1 MTAGG
6 MRSLWPGATIG
17 VLGGG
22 QLGRMMAL
30 AARRMGYRV
39 VVLDPSPRCPTAQ
52 VADGVVV
59 GALDDLEAARH
70 LAKQVDV
77 ITLDTEHVPADVLDE
92 LARIV
97 PVRPG
102 AGVLRTI
109 QDRLT
114 QKQFLDGLG
123 MPQATWAPVGS
134 AGELDAALALV
145 GRPAILK
152 VRRAGYDGKGQA
164 RVEPAP
170 ETEGASGRWQPGPET
185 EGASGRWQ
193 PGPETEGA
201 SGRWQPGVDAVE
213 ALAKLRGEPAVA
225 EALVRFTREISV
237 VLARGLGGEI
247 QIYPIAENV
256 HRRHVLHTTRAPA
269 PMPETQRARAE
280 GIAVTIA
287 EALDHV
293 GVLAVEMFELP
304 DGQLLVNELAPRT
317 HNSGHYTYG
326 ACVTSQFEQ
335 HVRAVCGL
343 PLGDPR
349 AMSGAVMLNLIGDL
363 WQAGPPAWCEVLAR
377 PEARLHLY
385 GKDAPAPGRKMGH
398 VLLLDDDTDRALR
411 TAEQVLAALERPVA
425 AS

>member
-1 MTAGG
+1 MTP
-6 MRSLWPGATIG
+6 LLPGSTIG

-39 VVLDPSPRCPTAQ
+39 VVLDPSARCPTAQ

-70 LAKQVDV
+70 LAAQVQV
-77 ITLDTEHVPADVLDE
+77 ITLDTEHVPAAVLDE
-92 LARIV
+92 LALIA

-102 AGVLRTI
+102 PAVLRTI

-114 QKQFLDGLG
+114 QKQFLDRLGL
-123 MPQATWAPVGS
+123 PQATWAPVDNDHL
-134 AGELDAALALV
+134 EAALART

-164 RVEPAP
+164 RVD
-170 ETEGASGRWQPGPET
+170 PG
-185 EGASGRWQ
+185 S
-193 PGPETEGA
+193 
-201 SGRWQPGVDAVE
+201 DAAA
-213 ALAKLRGEPAVA
+213 ALATLRGEPAVA
-225 EALVRFTREISV
+225 EALVRFTREVSV
-237 VLARGLGGEI
+237 ILARGLTGELR
-247 QIYPIAENV
+247 IYPIAENV

-269 PMPETQRARAE
+269 PMPDAQRARAE
-280 GIAVTIA
+280 RIARTIA
-287 EALDHV
+287 EALDVV

-326 ACVTSQFEQ
+326 ACATSQFEQ

-349 AMSGAVMLNLIGDL
+349 ALTGAVMVNLIGDL
-363 WQAGPPAWCEVLAR
+363 WRSGPPRWQEVLGR

-398 VLLLDDDTDRALR
+398 VILLDDDTDRAL
-411 TAEQVLAALERPVA
+411 AHADQLIAALETQT
-425 AS
+425 

>member
-1 MTAGG
+1 MTP
-6 MRSLWPGATIG
+6 LLPGATIG

-39 VVLDPSPRCPTAQ
+39 VVLDPSARCPTAQ

-59 GALDDLEAARH
+59 GALDDLAAAKH
-70 LAKQVDV
+70 LAAQVDV
-77 ITLDTEHVPADVLDE
+77 ITLDTEHVPADLLDALE
-92 LARIV
+92 PIA

-102 AGVLRTI
+102 ARVLRTI

-123 MPQATWAPVGS
+123 LPQATWAP
-134 AGELDAALALV
+134 ADDLEAALAKV

-164 RVEPAP
+164 RVEP
-170 ETEGASGRWQPGPET
+170 GA
-185 EGASGRWQ
+185 
-193 PGPETEGA
+193 
-201 SGRWQPGVDAVE
+201 DAAA
-213 ALAKLRGEPAVA
+213 ALATLRGEPAVA
-225 EALVRFTREISV
+225 EALVRFAREVSV
-237 VLARGLGGEI
+237 VLARGMGGEI
-247 QIYPIAENV
+247 RIFPLAENV

-269 PMPETQRARAE
+269 PMPAAQRARAE
-280 GIAVTIA
+280 GIAVAIA
-287 EALDHV
+287 EALGHV

-326 ACVTSQFEQ
+326 ACATSQFEQ

-349 AMSGAVMLNLIGDL
+349 ALTGAVMVNLIGDL
-363 WQAGPPAWCEVLAR
+363 WRAGPPAWAAVLAR

-398 VLLLDDDTDRALR
+398 VLLLDDDTDRALQV
-411 TAEQVLAALERPVA
+411 AEQLIAELQPATT
-425 AS
+425 